1 MSIWHVTDDSTPP
14 AARAVLA
21 VHRGGA
27 VVGIVTTQWGDLWT
41 ASASG
46 SVRQCLKALQETQQ
60 LLEPPMAVGAA
71 GGRELRRDE
80 AERAHRHTVGL
91 ALTASAQVRCCL
103 VLTGTLLAWHSCVML
118 PLRLPHRNPCRA
130 CSRRLWAGALLPLPL
145 PHRRAVGRALTALR
159 HMRCCGCRSQTLCVS
174 PGGGV
179 PRPLQRRA
187 VGRAVRN
194 VPRHTMRRSN
204 LPYKVWPL
212 LCACA

>member
-1 MSIWHVTDDSTPP
+1 MGRSLDGLRLRLCP
-14 AARAVLA
+14 AVP
-21 VHRGGA
+21 
-27 VVGIVTTQWGDLWT
+27 Q
-41 ASASG
+41 
-46 SVRQCLKALQETQQ
+46 
-60 LLEPPMAVGAA
+60 GAA
-71 GGRELRRDE
+71 GDAAAAGAADGGGRGRR
-80 AERAHRHTVGL
+80 AGAAARRGRARPPAHCRARSHRLCAGALLPRPHRHAVGL
-91 ALTASAQVRCCL
+91 ALMCDAAPASAAPEPLSGLLSPPLGWCAPASASASPARC
-103 VLTGTLLAWHSCVML
+103 WPRSH
-118 PLRLPHRNPCRA
+118 RLM
-130 CSRRLWAGALLPLPL
+130 AGAALPLPL